1 MSNHVV
7 KRRENAV
14 THTLLDPISG
24 DVTSDVEAGDPAEAA
39 FAHFMISLGLDTSD
53 DVLAGTPRR
62 VVGAFREFLTP
73 RPFELTTF
81 PNDGDYDEMVIVR
94 AIPFN
99 SLCEHHLLPFCGF
112 AHVAYIPGE
121 RILGLSKMAR
131 VVELRARRP
140 QVQERLTVQ
149 IASLLWDTLKPQ
161 GVGVVLSAE
170 HTCMTLRGVKA
181 LGATTVTSTMRGS
194 FRDDPNTRREFLSL
208 VHGDEL

>member
-1 MSNHVV
+1 
-7 KRRENAV
+7 V
-14 THTLLDPISG
+14 THTLVGPISG
-24 DVTSDVEAGDPAEAA
+24 DATSDAESGDPAEEA
-39 FAHFMISLGLDTSD
+39 FARFMTSLGLDTSD

-62 VVGAFREFLTP
+62 DVGAFREFLTP

-81 PNDGDYDEMVIVR
+81 PNDGDNDEMVIVR
-94 AIPFN
+94 SIPFN

-112 AHVAYIPGE
+112 AHVAYVPGE

-131 VVELRARRP
+131 VVEFHARRL

-161 GVGVVLSAE
+161 GVGVVLNAE

-181 LGATTVTSTMRGS
+181 PGTTTVTSTMRGS
-194 FRDDPNTRREFLSL
+194 FRDDPKTRREFLSL
-208 VHGDEL
+208 VHGNDR